1 MKDNE
6 FKRLI
11 DLCVKCGGCKTQCPT
26 YFACKEESETARGRV
41 RLLHALVEGKAKPTK
56 RFNEKLRSCV
66 LCGSCANYC
75 PLNIDL
81 MEVFY
86 HARTLIKDHDTTMS
100 FAGFLSKLAFKNTD
114 LTVNLIKPFQKLI
127 NNKLSKR
134 KLIPANVR
142 FTENQFKKTGIFMV
156 KNKIG
161 RVAIF
166 TGCTIKHVYPEL
178 MFSAAR
184 VFNALRYEVVFPTTE
199 VCCGAPFRS
208 LGMESTAES
217 YAQKNYETFSK
228 LKVDAII
235 SLCPTCIV
243 ALKKHYPVLI
253 NKELENVYDISDF
266 LRGKIDMD
274 MIDSSG
280 SQRRKTVNLKAVFH
294 ESCHQRNEL
303 KNGHRTKELINTLRR
318 EQQDSADPFDI
329 ELLEPDK
336 QSCCGF
342 GGTFSVFFNDMSNYI
357 LNDTVKELDKTKA
370 EAVITT
376 CPNCIFQ
383 LSKAIQDKP
392 IYHLIEII
400 EEAITPQV

>member
-1 MKDNE
+1 MNDNE
-6 FKRLI
+6 FKHLI
-11 DLCVKCGGCKTQCPT
+11 DLCVKCGGCKTHCPT
-26 YFACKEESETARGRV
+26 YSASKEESETARGRV
-41 RLLHALVEGKAKPTK
+41 RLLHALVEGNAKPTK
-56 RFNEKLRSCV
+56 KFSEKLRSCV
-66 LCGSCANYC
+66 LCGACANSC

-86 HARTLIKDHDTTMS
+86 HARTLLKDHDKVMELT
-100 FAGFLSKLAFKNTD
+100 GYLCKLAFKNTD
-114 LTVNLIKPFQKLI
+114 FTVSLIKPFQKFI
-127 NNKLSKR
+127 NSNLSKR
-134 KLIPANVR
+134 KLMPSNVR

-156 KNKIG
+156 KQKIG

-178 MFSAAR
+178 MYSAAR

-208 LGMESTAES
+208 LGMEGAAVS
-217 YAQKNYETFSK
+217 YARKNYETFSR
-228 LKVDAII
+228 LQVDAII
-235 SLCPTCIV
+235 SLCPTCVV

-253 NKELENVYDISDF
+253 NKEFDNIYDISDF
-266 LRGKIDMD
+266 LAGKIDVD
-274 MIDSSG
+274 AIGDDG
-280 SQRRKTVNLKAVFH
+280 GGRRKPVNLKAVFH

-303 KNGHRTKELINTLRR
+303 KNGHRSRELIRGLNRGGY
-318 EQQDSADPFDI
+318 DSSDSFDI

-342 GGTFSVFFNDMSNYI
+342 GGTFSVFFNVMSNYI
-357 LNDTVKELDKTKA
+357 LNETVKELDKTKA
-370 EAVITT
+370 EAVVTT

-383 LSKAIQDKP
+383 LSKSIQDKP

-400 EEAITPQV
+400 EEAIAP

>member
-1 MKDNE
+1 
-6 FKRLI
+6 
-11 DLCVKCGGCKTQCPT
+11 
-26 YFACKEESETARGRV
+26 
-41 RLLHALVEGKAKPTK
+41 GKAKPTK
-56 RFNEKLRSCV
+56 RFNERLRSCV
-66 LCGSCANYC
+66 LCGSCANHC

-86 HARTLIKDHDTTMS
+86 HARTIIKDHDSIMAA
-100 FAGFLSKLAFKNTD
+100 AGFLSKLAFKNTD
-114 LTVNLIKPFQKLI
+114 RTVNLFKPFQKLI
-127 NNKLSKR
+127 NSRLARK
-134 KLIPANVR
+134 KLIPANVQ
-142 FTENQFKKTGIFMV
+142 FTDNQFKKTGIFMV

-166 TGCTIKHVYPEL
+166 AGCTIKHVYPEL

-208 LGMESTAES
+208 LGQEAMAVS
-217 YAQKNYETFSK
+217 YAQKNYETFIR
-228 LKVDAII
+228 LKVDAIV
-235 SLCPTCIV
+235 SLCPTCVV

-266 LRGKIDMD
+266 LCGKIDMS
-274 MIDSSG
+274 MIEESG
-280 SQRRKTVNLKAVFH
+280 PAMRKPVNLKAVFH

-303 KNGHRTKELINTLRR
+303 KNGANTKNLIRQLQSEDQTAQYN
-318 EQQDSADPFDI
+318 I
-329 ELLEPDK
+329 ELLEPAK

-342 GGTFSVFFNDMSNYI
+342 GGTFSVFFQDMSNFI
-357 LNDTVKELDKTKA
+357 LSETVKALDKTGA
-370 EAVITT
+370 EAVITG

-400 EEAITPQV
+400 EEAIAPSA

>member
-1 MKDNE
+1 MNE
-6 FKRLI
+6 KEFISLI
-11 DLCVKCGGCKTQCPT
+11 RLCVKCGGCKTQCPT
-26 YFACKEESETARGRV
+26 YSVCKEESETARGRI
-41 RLLHALVEGKAKPTK
+41 RLLHALVEGKVKPTK
-56 RFNEKLRSCV
+56 KFNEKLRSCV
-66 LCGSCANYC
+66 LCGSCANHC

-81 MEVFY
+81 MEIFY
-86 HARTLIKDHDTTMS
+86 HARTIIKDHDNTLAA
-100 FAGFLSKLAFKNTD
+100 AGFLSKLAFKNTD
-114 LTVNLIKPFQKLI
+114 FTINLIKPFQKMI
-127 NNKLSKR
+127 NNRLARKKLM
-134 KLIPANVR
+134 PANVQ

-161 RVAIF
+161 RVAVF
-166 TGCTIKHVYPEL
+166 TGCTIKHIYPEL
-178 MFSAAR
+178 MFSVAR
-184 VFNALRYEVVFPTTE
+184 VFNALRYEVVFPTSE
-199 VCCGAPFRS
+199 VCCGVPFRS
-208 LGMESTAES
+208 LGLESTAVS
-217 YAQKNYETFSK
+217 YAEKNYEIFSK

-235 SLCPTCIV
+235 SLCPTCV
-243 ALKKHYPVLI
+243 VSLKKHYPVLI

-266 LRGKIDMD
+266 LRGRIDMD
-274 MIDSSG
+274 MIDDNIG
-280 SQRRKTVNLKAVFH
+280 QRRKTVNLKAVFH

-303 KNGHRTKELINTLRR
+303 KNGSQTRELIRALRR
-318 EQQDSADPFDI
+318 EQHDASNPFDI

-357 LNDTVKELDKTKA
+357 LNETVKELDKTKA